1 MCQDDDAADDASDT
15 EDFEIKPADN
25 LIPVG
30 HVEGDAEG
38 ILQELNL
45 SSELVICHKKE
56 QCVYSNKYQ
65 LSRLCIYVKV
75 LFYNVLH

>member
-25 LIPVG
+25 LILVG
-30 HVEGDAEG
+30 HVEGDAKG

-45 SSELVICHKKE
+45 KFELVIC
-56 QCVYSNKYQ
+56 
-65 LSRLCIYVKV
+65 
-75 LFYNVLH
+75 